1 MNDMSP
7 KTGHVKPTFC
17 TKASPVIKRNQKLFY
32 ELLDSGLVSHIHV
45 TPLHGD
51 KMGQN
56 VAIHTDDVYG
66 LRAYDSNTAIL
77 RISKNSCDEIGV
89 SSMRGRYGLVEI
101 TADKDY
107 MQFLFEGN
115 YDNDSWFT
123 DEDVGRWLD
132 LAGGI
137 LQRTRAIENKDDV
150 RPSLV

>member
-1 MNDMSP
+1 MNDMSL
-7 KTGHVKPTFC
+7 KTEHVKTTFR
-17 TKASPVIKRNQKLFY
+17 TKASPAIKRDEKLFY
-32 ELLDSGLVSHIHV
+32 ELLDLGLVSHIYV

-66 LRAYDSNTAIL
+66 LRAYDSNIAIL
-77 RISKNSCDEIGV
+77 RVSKTACNEIGV
-89 SSMRGRYGLVEI
+89 SPMRGRYGFVGI